1 MRINKVFWL
10 PVFHFADS
18 LPFPLYIC
26 RNSYYNHR
34 GLKQKTI
41 YLIRHG
47 ETDYNRQGIVQGSG
61 VDSDLNAMGQTQALA
76 FHQAYQ
82 HIPFAK
88 VYTSKLRRTMQSVR
102 FFIDAGIPYESYEG
116 LNEISWG
123 AREGKTPNSFDNE
136 YYRTLI
142 ENWAAGHTDYPT
154 EDGESPEQV
163 ARRQKPVIDLILS
176 RPDENPVLVCMHG
189 RAIRI
194 LLAWLMNESLAT
206 MDLYEHSNLCLYKL
220 NYAYD
225 TNEFTIEVSNDST
238 HLLALVVHQ

>member
-1 MRINKVFWL
+1 ME
-10 PVFHFADS
+10 
-18 LPFPLYIC
+18 
-26 RNSYYNHR
+26 
-34 GLKQKTI
+34 QKTI

-61 VDSDLNAMGQTQALA
+61 VDSDLNAMGQAQAQA

-102 FFIDAGIPYESYEG
+102 FFIDAGIPHESYEG

-194 LLAWLMNESLAT
+194 LLSWLMNESLAT

-220 NYAYD
+220 IYDYD
-225 TNEFTIEVSNDST
+225 TSEFTIEVSNDST
-238 HLLALVVHQ
+238 HLLALVMHQ

>member
-1 MRINKVFWL
+1 M
-10 PVFHFADS
+10 
-18 LPFPLYIC
+18 
-26 RNSYYNHR
+26 
-34 GLKQKTI
+34 KQKSI

-61 VDSDLNAMGQTQALA
+61 VDSDLNAMGQAQAQA
-76 FHQAYQ
+76 FYQAYQ

-88 VYTSKLRRTMQSVR
+88 VYTSKLRRTMQSVQ
-102 FFIDAGIPYESYEG
+102 FFIDAGIAHESYEG

-123 AREGKTPNSFDNE
+123 VREGKMPNSFDNE

-154 EDGESPEQV
+154 DQGESPEQV
-163 ARRQKPVIDLILS
+163 ANRQKPVIDLILS
-176 RPDENPVLVCMHG
+176 RPDENPILVCMHG

-194 LLAWLMNESLAT
+194 LLSWLMNEKLAT

-220 NYAYD
+220 IYSYE
-225 TNEFTIEVSNDST
+225 TKEFTIEVSNDST
-238 HLLALVVHQ
+238 HLLALVMHQ